1 MANISFESVRYKNIL
16 STGNTW
22 TEVQLNRSKSTL
34 IIGDNGAGK
43 STMLD
48 ALTFA
53 LYGKPFRKIKK
64 NQLVNSINGK
74 GLEVEAKFTISG
86 SKFIIKR
93 GIKPNYFEI
102 WKNGEMLNQ
111 DAAARDYQAYLEE
124 TILKLNHKSFGQV
137 VVLGSS
143 TFVPFMQ
150 LRAGERREVIEDLL
164 DIQIFTVM
172 NTLLKDKLSDN
183 KETIKDI
190 KYRIDLLDSQ
200 IASAKTHNESIRK
213 LREGEVDKLKEKL
226 REQIAIVETEQKAV
240 DVLIEEV
247 GELNGDIQDKADTKK
262 SLQEL
267 KDLDR
272 ELSNKHKSLSKEVAF
287 YQDHDN
293 CPTCKQGIEHDFK
306 EDTISQHN
314 AKTAEIESARKELV
328 SKGLVIEGRLEEI
341 DGTESVI
348 SEKNLQMGER
358 RMASKIAMNSC
369 KAIKEEL
376 VGAEEQVTESAN
388 GNVGQLEDELK
399 GCHSDQTEL
408 FDSKETLAV
417 VASMLKDGGIKT
429 QIIKQYVP
437 VMNKLI
443 NKYLSA
449 MDFFVQFE
457 LDENFNETIK
467 SRFRDVFSYAS
478 FSEGEK
484 LRIDLALLFTWRAV
498 AKLRNSVS
506 TNLLI
511 MDEIMDSSLDSS
523 GTEEFLK
530 IIEELT
536 ADSNIFIISH
546 KGDQLFDKFH
556 SVIRYEKVK
565 NFSRIA
571 PQAA

>member
-1 MANISFESVRYKNIL
+1 MANIVFESVRYKNIL

-53 LYGKPFRKIKK
+53 LYGKPFRNIKK
-64 NQLVNSINGK
+64 NQLVNSVNGK
-74 GLEVEAKFTISG
+74 GLEVEARFSIGGNKYL
-86 SKFIIKR
+86 IIR
-93 GIKPNYFEI
+93 GIKKNKFEI
-102 WKNGEMLNQ
+102 YKNGEMLNQ
-111 DAAARDYQAYLEE
+111 DASIRDYQAYLED
-124 TILKLNHKSFGQV
+124 TILKLNYKSFGQV

-150 LRAGERREVIEDLL
+150 LKAGERREVIEDLL

-172 NTLLKDKLSDN
+172 NTLLKDRLSEN
-183 KETIKDI
+183 KTAITDI
-190 KYRIDLLDSQ
+190 KYNIDLLNNRITS
-200 IASAKTHNESIRK
+200 SKTHNESIRQ

-226 REQIAIVETEQKAV
+226 REQIAIVETQQEAV
-240 DVLIEEV
+240 DTLITEV
-247 GELNGDIQDKADTKK
+247 SDLTGEIADKAETKAK
-262 SLQEL
+262 LKELQE
-267 KDLDR
+267 LDR
-272 ELSNKHKSLSKEVAF
+272 ELVTKHRALTKEVEF
-287 YQDHDN
+287 YHDHDN
-293 CPTCKQGIEHDFK
+293 CPTCKQGIDHQFK
-306 EDTISQHN
+306 EETVSSHS
-314 AKTAEIESARKELV
+314 AKTAEIEEARGQLKE
-328 SKGLVIEGRLEEI
+328 KGAKLEERIDEI
-341 DGTESVI
+341 DGVESTI
-348 SEKNLQMGER
+348 GEKNIEMGEHR
-358 RMASKIAMNSC
+358 ITSKIAMNSC
-369 KAIKEEL
+369 KSIKEEL
-376 VGAEEQVTESAN
+376 VGAEKEATEVDTQEIAD
-388 GNVGQLEDELK
+388 LEAELRT
-399 GCHSDQTEL
+399 GHADQTSL
-408 FDSKETLAV
+408 FDEKETLGIV
-417 VASMLKDGGIKT
+417 SSMLKDGGIKT
-429 QIIKQYVP
+429 RIIKQYVP

-467 SRFRDVFSYAS
+467 SRFRDVFSYSS

-511 MDEIMDSSLDSS
+511 MDEIMDSSLDTS

-530 IIEELT
+530 IIQDLT

-556 SVIRYEKVK
+556 SVIRFEKVK

-571 PQAA
+571 Q